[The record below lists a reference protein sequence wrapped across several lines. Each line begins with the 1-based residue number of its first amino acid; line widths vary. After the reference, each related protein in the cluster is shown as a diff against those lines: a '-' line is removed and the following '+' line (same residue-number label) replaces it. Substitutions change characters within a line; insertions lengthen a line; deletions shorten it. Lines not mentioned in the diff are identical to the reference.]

1 MNVTLYHNPRC
12 SKSRKTLELLK
23 QRGIDPEI
31 VEYLQTCPDVETIS
45 SLLQKLGMQVEA
57 IMRTGEPEYKEA
69 SEAIQKMSEQE
80 RRQWLAEHPK
90 VLERPIVVAGEQ
102 ARIGRP
108 PESVLEILP

>member
-12 SKSRKTLELLK
+12 SKSRKTLELLE
-23 QRGIDPEI
+23 QRSIAPEI
-31 VEYLQTCPDVETIS
+31 IEYLQTSPDAETIS
-45 SLLQKLGMQVEA
+45 SLLQKLGMQVEG

-69 SEAIQKMSEQE
+69 SEALQKMSEQE
-80 RRQWLAEHPK
+80 QRQWLAEHPK
-90 VLERPIVVAGEQ
+90 VLERPIVVVGGQ